1 MTVLGVTCLRDDGPY
16 VVEWVAH
23 HLAVGMDHIL
33 VLSHDCTDGSDVL
46 LDALQAS
53 GRVTH
58 LRFAP
63 KGGKSVQ
70 WQALKLAGD
79 HPQLARANWVMVFDC
94 DEFLS
99 LDPACADIPGCLDAV
114 QAQGGQADAV
124 AIPWR
129 LFGSDGQVGYD
140 PALTPERFR
149 HAAPR
154 NLQFP
159 MAHLFKSLFRPKAF
173 QKPGVHRPRRKPRRD
188 AVWLSAWGERLP
200 DSFVQND
207 GMITLYTH
215 AKDHAPLAEFN
226 HYSLR
231 SRDEFMVKRHRGLP
245 NHTKKP
251 IDVGYWVERNW
262 NTVEDS
268 RIDAMLPATRD
279 MAETLMALPNVR
291 PCHEATVAAH
301 QSRFAQIMQNVDEV
315 RFHWQLGLTINS
327 TPPSPEASRIYLRAM
342 AAARGNKG

>member
-23 HLAVGMDHIL
+23 HLAAGMDHIL
-33 VLSHDCTDGSDVL
+33 VLSHDCSDGSDTL

-79 HPQLARANWVMVFDC
+79 HPLVAGADWVMAFDC

-99 LDPACADIPGCLDAV
+99 LDPACADIPRLLDAV
-114 QAQGGQADAV
+114 QGQGGPADAV

-149 HAAPR
+149 RAAPR
-154 NLQFP
+154 DLQFP
-159 MAHLFKSLFRPKAF
+159 MAHLFKSIVRPKAF
-173 QKPGVHRPRRKPRRD
+173 QKLGVHRPRRKPRRD
-188 AVWLSAWGERLP
+188 AQWLTAWGTPLP
-200 DSFVQND
+200 ESFVQND
-207 GMITLYTH
+207 DMITLYTH
-215 AKDHAPLAEFN
+215 AQDHPPLAELN

-245 NHTKKP
+245 NHMKKP

-262 NTVEDS
+262 NTLEEH
-268 RIDAMLPATRD
+268 RIDTMLPATRAMMD
-279 MAETLMALPNVR
+279 NLLALPDVQ
-291 PCHEATVAAH
+291 PCHLATVAAH
-301 QSRFAQIMQNVDEV
+301 QRRLAEIFQDIDEI
-315 RFHWQLGLTINS
+315 RFHWQLGLTPNS
-327 TPPSPEASRIYLRAM
+327 TPPSPEALRSYVAAM

>member
-23 HLAVGMDHIL
+23 HLAAGMDHIL
-33 VLSHDCTDGSDVL
+33 VLSHDCTDGSDAL
-46 LDALQAS
+46 LEALQAS

-58 LRFAP
+58 VPFTP
-63 KGGKSVQ
+63 KGRKSVQ

-79 HPQLARANWVMVFDC
+79 HPLVAQADWVMFFDC

-99 LDPACADIPGCLDAV
+99 LDHTCADIPDFLDQV

-124 AIPWR
+124 ALPWR
-129 LFGSDGQVGYD
+129 LFGSNGQAGHD
-140 PALTPERFR
+140 PAPTPERFR
-149 HAAPR
+149 RAAPR
-154 NLQFP
+154 DLQFP
-159 MAHLFKSLFRPKAF
+159 MAHLFKSLVRPKAF
-173 QKPGVHRPRRKPRRD
+173 QKLGVHRPRRKPRRD

-200 DSFVQND
+200 DRFVQND
-207 GMITLYTH
+207 EMITLYTH
-215 AKDHAPLAEFN
+215 AKDHPPLAELN

-245 NHTKKP
+245 NHMKKM

-262 NTVEDS
+262 NTVAED
-268 RIDAMLPATRD
+268 RIDPMLPKTRA
-279 MAETLMALPNVR
+279 MMENLMTLPSVR
-291 PCHEATVAAH
+291 ARHEASVAAY
-301 QSRFAQIMQNVDEV
+301 QRRLAKIFEDVDEV
-315 RFHWQLGLTINS
+315 RFHWQLGLTKDS
-327 TPPSPEASRIYLRAM
+327 TPPSPDSLHSYVQAM

>member
-23 HLAVGMDHIL
+23 HLAAGMGHIL
-33 VLSHDCTDGSDVL
+33 VLSHDCSDGSDAL

-58 LRFAP
+58 LPFGPR
-63 KGGKSVQ
+63 GRKSVQ

-79 HPQLARANWVMVFDC
+79 HPLVAGADWVMVFDC

-99 LDPACADIPGCLDAV
+99 LDPACGDLSGFMEQV
-114 QAQGGQADAV
+114 QGQGDRPDAV

-149 HAAPR
+149 RAAPR
-154 NLQFP
+154 DLQFP
-159 MAHLFKSLFRPKAF
+159 MAHLFKSLVRPKAF
-173 QKPGVHRPRRKPRRD
+173 QKLGVHRPRRKPRRD
-188 AVWLSAWGERLP
+188 AAWLSAWGEPLP

-207 GMITLYTH
+207 EMITLYNH
-215 AKDHAPLAEFN
+215 AKAHAPLAELN

-245 NHTKKP
+245 NHMQKP

-262 NTVEDS
+262 NTVEET
-268 RIDAMLPATRD
+268 RIDAMLPATRAMLED
-279 MAETLMALPNVR
+279 LMTLPDVR
-291 PCHEATVAAH
+291 ARHDATVAAH
-301 QSRFAQIMQNVDEV
+301 RSRLAEIVQDVAET
-315 RFHWQLGLTINS
+315 RFHWQLGLTTNS
-327 TPPSPEASRIYLRAM
+327 TPPSPEALRSYLRTM

>member
-16 VVEWVAH
+16 AVEWVAH
-23 HLAVGMDHIL
+23 HLAAGMDHIL
-33 VLSHDCTDGSDVL
+33 VLSHDCSDGSDAL

-58 LRFAP
+58 LPFAP
-63 KGGKSVQ
+63 SGRKSVQ
-70 WQALKLAGD
+70 WQALRLAGD
-79 HPQLARANWVMVFDC
+79 HPLVAGADWVMVFDC

-99 LDPACADIPGCLDAV
+99 LDPACGDLPGVMEQV
-114 QAQGGQADAV
+114 QGQGGKADAV

-129 LFGSDGQVGYD
+129 LFGSDGQEGYG

-149 HAAPR
+149 RAAPR
-154 NLQFP
+154 DLHFP
-159 MAHLFKSLFRPKAF
+159 MAHLFKSLMRPRAF
-173 QKPGVHRPRRKPRRD
+173 QKLGVHRPRRKPRRD

-207 GMITLYTH
+207 EMITLYNH
-215 AKDHAPLAEFN
+215 AKDRPPLAELN

-245 NHTKKP
+245 NHMQKP

-262 NTVEDS
+262 NTVEET
-268 RIDAMLPATRD
+268 RIDTMLPATRAMLD
-279 MAETLMALPNVR
+279 DLMTLPDVQAR
-291 PCHEATVAAH
+291 HAATVAAH
-301 QSRFAQIMQNVDEV
+301 QRRLADIMQDVEET
-315 RFHWQLGLTINS
+315 RFHWQLGLTLNS
-327 TPPSPEASRIYLRAM
+327 TPPSPEALRSYLHAM